1 MSRVE
6 NRKLRLL
13 KEMLR
18 KIFLTIFKLN
28 RVISYLNFSI
38 PMPLKV

>member
-1 MSRVE
+1 MLFHSLVALMSRVE

-18 KIFLTIFKLN
+18 KIFLTVFKLN
-28 RVISYLNFSI
+28 RVLYLI
-38 PMPLKV
+38 